1 MTLVIMRRVKRLTV
15 SILLLLSMLALPRP
29 DPAGS
34 QQSPIPTPVTNS
46 IEATAPASPIIT
58 ITPAGAATPTR
69 ISPLIW
75 IAAGLLLGGA
85 IVLIAQRTA
94 PHDQ

>member
-1 MTLVIMRRVKRLTV
+1 MRRVKRIAL

-34 QQSPIPTPVTNS
+34 QQSPIPTPVTHN
-46 IEATAPASPIIT
+46 IEATAPASPIVT
-58 ITPAGAATPTR
+58 TTPAGDAAPAH

-94 PHDQ
+94 SHDP